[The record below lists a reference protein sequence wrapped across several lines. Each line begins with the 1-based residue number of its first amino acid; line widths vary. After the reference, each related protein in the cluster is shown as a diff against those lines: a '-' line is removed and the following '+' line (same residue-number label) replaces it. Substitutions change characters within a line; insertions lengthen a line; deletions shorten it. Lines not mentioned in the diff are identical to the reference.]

1 MAEAQTI
8 EQRVA
13 GVEKDVAELKSHV
26 QRLAQG
32 ENPWLK
38 AAGMFHGDPY
48 FEEWQEAIR
57 EYRRQVDNDPDAP

>member
-1 MAEAQTI
+1 M
-8 EQRVA
+8 EQDLA
-13 GVEKDVAELKSHV
+13 TLKSQV